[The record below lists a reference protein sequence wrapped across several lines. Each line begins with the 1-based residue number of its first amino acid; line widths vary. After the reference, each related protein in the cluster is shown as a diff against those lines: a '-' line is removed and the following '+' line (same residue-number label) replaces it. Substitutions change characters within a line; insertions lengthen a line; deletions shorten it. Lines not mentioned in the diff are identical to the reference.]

1 MPGATDVRTLAR
13 PWRLTRTRQP
23 ARGRLRLAAWGVLA
37 VAGFFAVNWT
47 YHALRKPTELLAP
60 VSPVLA
66 KTPGS
71 TWAAYGHLF
80 REHSTE
86 VVSAELLAALAQ
98 VEGKGNPIARTYW
111 RWQWSLNPLEIYRP
125 ASSAVGM
132 FQITDGTFREARRYC
147 IHGHAV
153 ARDGPWYAP
162 ASCWFNSLYSRI
174 VPSDA
179 IELTA
184 AYLDQAVRDT
194 LARHR
199 TARASLEQKR
209 ALAAVIH
216 LCGVGRGDTLV
227 RRGFQ
232 AAPGERC
239 GDHDVRRYV
248 HRVQLLQRQFARLKA
263 AESLHGHRPR
273 HV

>member
-1 MPGATDVRTLAR
+1 MPAAVNARTLPLPRASR
-13 PWRLTRTRQP
+13 RTRR
-23 ARGRLRLAAWGVLA
+23 AAGRRFRLAVYALLGIAVWAVL
-37 VAGFFAVNWT
+37 NWA
-47 YHALRKPTELLAP
+47 YHVIRKPSELLAP

-66 KTPGS
+66 KTPHS

-98 VEGKGNPIARTYW
+98 VEGSGNPVARTYW
-111 RWQWSLNPLEIYRP
+111 RWQWSLNPFEIYRP

-147 IHGHAV
+147 IHDHTV
-153 ARDGPWYAP
+153 ARDGPWYDP

-174 VPSDA
+174 VPSHA
-179 IELTA
+179 VELTA

-194 LARHR
+194 LSRR
-199 TARASLEQKR
+199 RGARASLEQKH

-216 LCGVGRGDTLV
+216 LCGG
-227 RRGFQ
+227 RRGEAFVKRGFRV
-232 AAPGERC
+232 APGEGC

-248 HRVQLLQRQFARLKA
+248 DRVTLLERQFARLKA
-263 AESLHGHRPR
+263 AG
-273 HV
+273 

>member
-1 MPGATDVRTLAR
+1 MQAPASARTLAR
-13 PWRLTRTRQP
+13 PSRSTRSRP
-23 ARGRLRLAAWGVLA
+23 AARGRYRVAGYALLA
-37 VAGFFAVNWT
+37 VGLFFAVNWA
-47 YHALRKPTELLAP
+47 YHVVRKPTELLAP

-66 KTPGS
+66 KTPRS

-86 VVSAELLAALAQ
+86 VVSAEFLAALAQ

-111 RWQWSLNPLEIYRP
+111 RWQWALNPFEIYRP

-147 IHGHAV
+147 IHDHAV
-153 ARDGPWYAP
+153 ARDGPWYEP
-162 ASCWFNSLYSRI
+162 ASCWFNSLYSRV

-199 TARASLEQKR
+199 TARARLEQKQ

-216 LCGVGRGDTLV
+216 LCGVKRGDAFV
-227 RRGFQ
+227 RRGFH
-232 AAPGERC
+232 AAPDERC
-239 GDHDVRRYV
+239 GDHGLRHYLGQVS
-248 HRVQLLQRQFARLKA
+248 LLKRQFARL
-263 AESLHGHRPR
+263 ET
-273 HV
+273 VE